1 MTNHLNRQF
10 TVDEALTEICRRI
23 LDAHRQMFPI
33 WARLED
39 GYRVFPITGGDV
51 LFPYLDQQS
60 QRKWNCLIFERRR
73 NVRTGGFEIWVTH
86 FGPFGKVNSEK
97 FEKVVVSTMNALGK
111 LKERWNHLNSKENE
125 KTEKENQEDKAK
137 IIDELATSFWA
148 IVSNFQLEIKTKLED
163 LKDVIER
170 VYDNHEDKEAAEKLK
185 VKLTLT
191 AAKVTV
197 KVADFIILRKV
208 LRKTTLKAAKKAG
221 IRAVVKGTGKAGGK
235 AAGKEAGKAVGKAAG
250 KEVGKAA
257 GKAVGKA
264 VGKAAPKAAG
274 KAAVKK
280 VPVLGAVFGVGF
292 GIWRLCQGD
301 VVGAGLEVASGAA
314 SCFPGAGTAAS
325 FAIDAA
331 LLVKD
336 VSEAVAEID
345 QHFKVSPGSN

>member
-1 MTNHLNRQF
+1 
-10 TVDEALTEICRRI
+10 
-23 LDAHRQMFPI
+23 MFPI

-250 KEVGKAA
+250 KEAGKAVGKAAGKEAGKAVGKAAGKEVGKAA